1 MTVLPAVTGAGR
13 RGKEPVVDAIAAI
26 TAVMLLVD
34 LLGGAMAGVFTGV
47 SLASVSEDMDYSLT
61 GAARSALCDGAQ
73 VIHGV
78 SVRGT
83 GFVTDALRRGG
94 TGADNGDKDVPR
106 ENSDQDT
113 QGQGPDQ

>member
-1 MTVLPAVTGAGR
+1 M
-13 RGKEPVVDAIAAI
+13 DAIAAM
-26 TAVMLLVD
+26 TAIMLLVD
-34 LLGGAMAGVFTGV
+34 LLGGAMAGVFAGV

-61 GAARSALCDGAQ
+61 AATRSALCDGAQ

-83 GFVTDALRRGG
+83 GFVTDTLRRGV
-94 TGADNGDKDVPR
+94 TGEDNDDKDVPG

-113 QGQGPDQ
+113 QGQDPDQ